1 MPAPS
6 INDETSYHQ
15 NAASKRIAARAP
27 KFASNSQ
34 PNAGCVFM
42 SPSLRLMGALN
53 RSDLQCEVRHLTVRF
68 HHSHGAKGER
78 TAKNENRKIPGH
90 RYSLP
95 LPTPHSTN
103 RAGMGV
109 TTVTKHRFYLA
120 TPKRE
125 LPSKVMR
132 FGS

>member
-1 MPAPS
+1 
-6 INDETSYHQ
+6 
-15 NAASKRIAARAP
+15 
-27 KFASNSQ
+27 
-34 PNAGCVFM
+34 
-42 SPSLRLMGALN
+42 MGALN
-53 RSDLQCEVRHLTVRF
+53 RSDLQCGVRHLTVRF

-125 LPSKVMR
+125 LPSKAMR
-132 FGS
+132 FGSSATDLQRPRHVRFSPYSDQTAQLRKAT